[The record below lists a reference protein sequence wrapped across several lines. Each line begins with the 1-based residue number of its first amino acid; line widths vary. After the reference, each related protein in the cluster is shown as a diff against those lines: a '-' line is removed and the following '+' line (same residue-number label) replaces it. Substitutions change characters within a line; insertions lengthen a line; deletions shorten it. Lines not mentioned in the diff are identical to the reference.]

1 MRRILFF
8 PSAPLSSHSIC
19 PPWRQCPSRSCAF
32 PRPPRIRLSTVARS
46 RQWSKPSQ
54 WPRAR
59 RRGGSDVGKSSG
71 LADANVTDRAHTNI
85 GVGIV
90 GPMPANEVCGVVGC
104 GKEAKRSLSTT
115 KVKEAL
121 PELKLIGEPR
131 RVHLCKDHYKQFRK
145 KTKQERELERATWQ

>member
-1 MRRILFF
+1 
-8 PSAPLSSHSIC
+8 
-19 PPWRQCPSRSCAF
+19 
-32 PRPPRIRLSTVARS
+32 
-46 RQWSKPSQ
+46 
-54 WPRAR
+54 
-59 RRGGSDVGKSSG
+59 

-90 GPMPANEVCGVVGC
+90 GPMPADEVCGVVGC